1 MATSFLAPYIALMQ
15 VAAATKPTLNVALIL
30 ITFSLKVN
38 SKTLYFV
45 DLSDREYDSTSSSS

>member
-15 VAAATKPTLNVALIL
+15 VAAATKPTLNVVFIL
-30 ITFSLKVN
+30 ITFSLQVN

-45 DLSDREYDSTSSSS
+45 DLSEREYDSISISS